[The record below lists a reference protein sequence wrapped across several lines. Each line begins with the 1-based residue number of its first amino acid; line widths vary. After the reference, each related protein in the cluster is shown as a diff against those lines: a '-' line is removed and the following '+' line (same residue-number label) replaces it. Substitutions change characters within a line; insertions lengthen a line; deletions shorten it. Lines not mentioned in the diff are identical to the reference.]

1 MVITKTPLRISFF
14 GGGSDIPSYY
24 KNDYGLVVSSTINR
38 YINIALNFCQTD
50 HIRVVY
56 SEMETVDEVDKL
68 KHDRV
73 REALKEFSVK
83 GNVEICSFSDVP
95 TKGTGLGSSSTFT
108 VGLVNA
114 LYAAKVLKCS
124 RYDIAEL
131 ACKIEIERCS
141 QPIGK
146 QDQYAAAFGGF
157 NAIRFY
163 PDRTEVTALCVNSD
177 TVDELNSR
185 FICYSTGVTRQ
196 TSDVLG
202 EQVKNLES
210 GSAVSDTK
218 SLVDMAEKS
227 IKMLL
232 NGKLDD
238 FGDLLHHSW
247 MKKKSLAS
255 TVSNEHIDEMYSIAK
270 SAGAL
275 GGKILGAGG
284 GGYMLLYVPAKNKS
298 KVVRAMQGF
307 KPFHFKFTDT
317 GTTAQCL

>member
-1 MVITKTPLRISFF
+1 MVVTKTPLRISFF

-24 KNDYGLVVSSTINR
+24 RNGYGLVVSTTINK
-38 YINIALNFCQTD
+38 YINIAVNFCQTD

-56 SEMETVDEVDKL
+56 SEMETVDDVSKL

-73 REALKEFSVK
+73 REALKEFAIK

-95 TKGTGLGSSSTFT
+95 TRGTGLGSSSTFT

-114 LYAAKVLKCS
+114 LYGAKVLKCS
-124 RYDIAEL
+124 RYDVAEL
-131 ACKIEIERCS
+131 ACKIEIDRCN

-163 PDRTEVTALCVNSD
+163 PDRTEVTSLGVKSE
-177 TVDELNSR
+177 TIDELNSR
-185 FICYSTGVTRQ
+185 LICYSTGVTRQ
-196 TSDVLG
+196 TSDILA

-210 GSAVSDTK
+210 GSAVADTK
-218 SLVDMAEKS
+218 SMVDMAENS

-232 NGKLDD
+232 GGRLDD

-247 MKKKSLAS
+247 LKKRSLAA
-255 TVSNEHIDEMYSIAK
+255 TVSNEHIDEMYDVAR

-284 GGYMLLYVPAKNKS
+284 GGYMLLYVSPKNKS
-298 KVVRAMQGF
+298 KVVRAMNGY